1 MRLLQ
6 SRGPASGSSS
16 VVERL
21 PSKQDAEGSIP
32 FSRSS
37 TPNTRN
43 TGEPMPSREKWT
55 AADIPGLTGKVA
67 VVTGGNSGIGFEA
80 AKEFA
85 RKGAETIL
93 ACRSPERG
101 QAALDALRA
110 GIPEAKAELM
120 ALDLASLASVEG
132 FATEFVDRYP
142 RLDLLINNAGIMAVP
157 WGQTE
162 DGFELQNGTNHLGHF
177 ALTGRLLDLLLAT
190 PGARVVN
197 VSSVGHRRGM
207 IDFDNFLY
215 EHGDYGPWRAYF
227 RSKLLNLLF
236 TYELQR
242 RFEAAQVQASSLAA
256 HPGGSATNLGAASVR
271 PPGTGW
277 LFGVVNAWLAQSA
290 AMGALPTLRAA
301 VDREATGGQYYGP
314 SGFYETRG
322 HPVVVSSIPAS
333 HDEEVARRAWA
344 ASEELTGVR
353 YTKLERSEAA

>member
-1 MRLLQ
+1 M
-6 SRGPASGSSS
+6 
-16 VVERL
+16 
-21 PSKQDAEGSIP
+21 
-32 FSRSS
+32 
-37 TPNTRN
+37 PNRD
-43 TGEPMPSREKWT
+43 KWT
-55 AADIPGLTGKVA
+55 ADDIPDLTGKVA
-67 VVTGGNSGIGFEA
+67 VVTGANSGIGFEA
-80 AKEFA
+80 AKELA
-85 RKGAETIL
+85 RRGAETIL

-101 QAALDALRA
+101 KVALDALRA
-110 GIPEAKAELM
+110 EIPEAKAELM
-120 ALDLASLASVEG
+120 ALDLASLASVEQ
-132 FATEFVDRYP
+132 FATEFAERSS

-177 ALTGRLLDLLLAT
+177 ALTGRLLDVLLAT

-197 VSSVGHRRGM
+197 VSSVGHRRGK

-215 EHGDYGPWRAYF
+215 EGGDYGPWRAYF

-242 RFEAAQVQASSLAA
+242 RFEAAELEASSLAA

-277 LFGVVNAWLAQSA
+277 LFGLVNTLLAQSA

-301 VDREATGGQYYGP
+301 VDPEAAGGQYYGP

-333 HDEEVARRAWA
+333 HDEEVARWAWA
-344 ASEELTGVR
+344 TSEELTGVR
-353 YTKLERSEAA
+353 YTKLEARHTDAQT

>member
-1 MRLLQ
+1 M
-6 SRGPASGSSS
+6 
-16 VVERL
+16 
-21 PSKQDAEGSIP
+21 
-32 FSRSS
+32 
-37 TPNTRN
+37 PN
-43 TGEPMPSREKWT
+43 REKWT
-55 AADIPGLTGKVA
+55 AEDIPNLTGRVA
-67 VVTGGNSGIGFEA
+67 VVTGANSGIGFEA
-80 AKEFA
+80 AKELA

-101 QAALDALRA
+101 QRALDVLMAE
-110 GIPEAKAELM
+110 IPEAKAELM
-120 ALDLASLASVEG
+120 ALDLASLASIEG
-132 FATEFVDRYP
+132 FATEFAERFSRV
-142 RLDLLINNAGIMAVP
+142 DLLINNAGIMAVP

-177 ALTGRLLDLLLAT
+177 ALTGRLLDLLLAA

-197 VSSVGHRRGM
+197 VSSVGHRRGT

-215 EHGDYGPWRAYF
+215 EGGGYGPWKAYF

-242 RFEAAQVQASSLAA
+242 RFEAADVEASSLAA
-256 HPGGSATNLGAASVR
+256 HPGGAATNLGAASVR
-271 PPGTGW
+271 PPVLGW
-277 LFGVVNAWLAQSA
+277 AFDLLGGLLAQSA

-301 VDREATGGQYYGP
+301 TDPGAAGGQYYGP

-322 HPVVVSSIPAS
+322 HPVVVSSTPAS

-353 YTKLERSEAA
+353 YP